1 MSTTVRSPKRPR
13 PRFQRFRINVSPGGS
28 EKLELLEYHPE
39 DAVFELSDLDNDKIL
54 LMVQDKSLSPTAMQ
68 ALRPVLDQQNK
79 TESLSSQIASRQKEV
94 NTITTDQA
102 RVRENMKAL
111 KGSSEEKALL
121 QRYTRQLDQQEDRL
135 NALHKEIEGL
145 QQQYDQADAEL
156 DNLIQSVN
164 LDERL

>member
-1 MSTTVRSPKRPR
+1 
-13 PRFQRFRINVSPGGS
+13 
-28 EKLELLEYHPE
+28 
-39 DAVFELSDLDNDKIL
+39 
-54 LMVQDKSLSPTAMQ
+54 MQ

>member
-1 MSTTVRSPKRPR
+1 MSPFP
-13 PRFQRFRINVSPGGS
+13 
-28 EKLELLEYHPE
+28 
-39 DAVFELSDLDNDKIL
+39 DDLT
-54 LMVQDKSLSPTAMQ
+54 SLK
-68 ALRPVLDQQNK
+68 D
-79 TESLSSQIASRQKEV
+79 
-94 NTITTDQA
+94 D
-102 RVRENMKAL
+102 MKAL

-121 QRYTRQLDQQEDRL
+121 QRYTRQFDQQEDRL